1 MYSLCQDFKET
12 ECTENSA
19 HQVIVGSVAC
29 TVCLCF
35 VAQLCLILCE
45 PVDHSRPGSSVRG
58 DSPGKNNGVG
68 CHACIG

>member
-35 VAQLCLILCE
+35 VAQLCLALCE
-45 PVDHSRPGSSVRG
+45 PVDIAGQGPLSVGILQARIMEW
-58 DSPGKNNGVG
+58 VAT
-68 CHACIG
+68 HA